1 MNGYNSS
8 QVGPF
13 QLCTAA
19 GLVSLYAF
27 AAILPAPNSDS
38 VDTLIESGHWKRAR
52 QAVDARLKANSND
65 AQAHAWLSKIDSS
78 FGDLSGAIDEAER
91 AVALN
96 PKNAAFHGQLAEA
109 YALMADRSTV
119 MKGVLYA
126 RRMKKEI
133 AAALAIDPN
142 HLDTLLVQM
151 MYEWK
156 APTLAG
162 GDRNHAREIARHIG
176 RVSPLWGYLAQARL
190 AEDEGNDGAL
200 ETALRKA
207 VEVDPSSYR
216 ARVALAR
223 FYCCTARQKR
233 YADAERIAREAIA
246 LDVSNVGGWEILARV
261 YAAQHRGSDL
271 SDVLWRAEMNASDD
285 LTPYYAAASVL
296 FETGQDFPH
305 AEEYLH
311 RYLGRSVEG
320 RAPSHAEACW
330 LLAELYEHEGRKG
343 EAVRELQVAVH
354 LDPGFEPAKRDL
366 YRLRH
371 S

>member
-1 MNGYNSS
+1 MS
-8 QVGPF
+8 
-13 QLCTAA
+13 LC
-19 GLVSLYAF
+19 AF
-27 AAILPAPNSDS
+27 AASLPAPNTDP
-38 VDTLIESGHWKRAR
+38 VNALIESGHWKQAR
-52 QAVDARLKANSND
+52 QAVGLRLKANPND
-65 AQAHAWLSKIDSS
+65 AQAHAWLSKVDSS
-78 FGDLSGAIDEAER
+78 FGDLNGAIDEAER
-91 AVALN
+91 SVALN
-96 PKNAAFHGQLAEA
+96 PNSAAFHGQLAEA

-156 APTLAG
+156 APALAG
-162 GDRNHAREIARHIG
+162 GDRTQAREIARHIG

-190 AEDEGNDGAL
+190 AEDEGDDGAL
-200 ETALRKA
+200 EGALRKA

-233 YADAERIAREAIA
+233 YADAERIARDAIA
-246 LDVSNVGGWEILARV
+246 LDPSSAGAWEILARL

-271 SDVLWRAEMNASDD
+271 TEVLSRAENAAPDD
-285 LTPYYAAASVL
+285 FTPYFAAAGVL
-296 FETGQDFPH
+296 FDTGQDFPH

-311 RYLGRSVEG
+311 RYLGASVEG
-320 RAPSHAEACW
+320 RAPSHAEARW

>member
-1 MNGYNSS
+1 M
-8 QVGPF
+8 
-13 QLCTAA
+13 
-19 GLVSLYAF
+19 SLYVF
-27 AAILPAPNSDS
+27 AASLPAPSADS
-38 VDTLIESGHWKRAR
+38 VDALIESGHWKRAR
-52 QAVDARLKANSND
+52 QAVDVRLKANPND

-96 PKNAAFHGQLAEA
+96 PNSAAFHGQLAEA
-109 YALMADRSTV
+109 YALVADHSTV
-119 MKGVLYA
+119 VRGVLYA

-176 RVSPLWGYLAQARL
+176 HVSPLWGYLAQARL

-223 FYCCTARQKR
+223 FYCCTARPKR

-246 LDVSNVGGWEILARV
+246 LDPSGAGGWEILARL

-271 SDVLWRAEMNASDD
+271 TDVLSRAESATPDD

-305 AEEYLH
+305 AEEYLR
-311 RYLGRSVEG
+311 RYLGGSVEG
-320 RAPSHAEACW
+320 RAPSLAEARW

-343 EAVRELQVAVH
+343 EAVRELQVAIH
-354 LDPGFEPAKRDL
+354 LDPAFEPARRDL

>member
-1 MNGYNSS
+1 
-8 QVGPF
+8 
-13 QLCTAA
+13 
-19 GLVSLYAF
+19 VSLRVF
-27 AAILPAPNSDS
+27 AASLPAPGADS
-38 VDTLIESGHWKRAR
+38 VAPLIESGHWKRAR
-52 QAVDARLKANSND
+52 LAVDARLKANPND

-96 PKNAAFHGQLAEA
+96 AASAAFHGQLAEA
-109 YALMADRSTV
+109 YALMADRSSAV
-119 MKGVLYA
+119 RGVLYA

-162 GDRNHAREIARHIG
+162 GDHEHAREIARQIT

-190 AEDEGNDGAL
+190 AEDDGNDGAL
-200 ETALRKA
+200 EAALRRA
-207 VEVDPSSYR
+207 VEVEPSSYR

-233 YADAERIAREAIA
+233 YADAERIAREASQ
-246 LDVSNVGGWEILARV
+246 LDPSSAGAWEILARL
-261 YAAQHRGSDL
+261 YAAQHRGSELTGVL
-271 SDVLWRAEMNASDD
+271 SRAEIAAPDD

-311 RYLGRSVEG
+311 RYLGRDVEG
-320 RAPSHAEACW
+320 RAPTHAEARW
-330 LLAELYEHEGRKG
+330 LLAELYEHEGRKND
-343 EAVRELQVAVH
+343 AVRELQVALH
-354 LDPGFEPAKRDL
+354 LDPAFEPARRDL

>member
-1 MNGYNSS
+1 VTGYNGY
-8 QVGPF
+8 QVGPV

-27 AAILPAPNSDS
+27 AASLPAPSADS
-38 VDTLIESGHWKRAR
+38 VGALIESGHWKRAR
-52 QAVDARLKANSND
+52 QAVDVSLKANPND

-96 PKNAAFHGQLAEA
+96 PNSAAFHGQLAEA
-109 YALMADRSTV
+109 YALMADRCTLV
-119 MKGVLYA
+119 KGVLYA

-133 AAALAIDPN
+133 AAALAIDSN
-142 HLDTLLVQM
+142 QLDTLLVQM

-162 GDRNHAREIARHIG
+162 GDRNHAREVARHIG
-176 RVSPLWGYLAQARL
+176 HVSPLWGYLAQARL
-190 AEDEGNDGAL
+190 AEDEGNEGAL

-233 YADAERIAREAIA
+233 FADAERIAREATA
-246 LDVSNVGGWEILARV
+246 LDPSSAGGWEILARI
-261 YAAQHRGSDL
+261 YANQRRGSDL
-271 SDVLWRAEMNASDD
+271 TDVLTRAESAAPDD
-285 LTPYYAAASVL
+285 LTPYYAAANVL

-311 RYLGRSVEG
+311 RYLRGSVEG
-320 RAPSHAEACW
+320 RAPSLAEASW
-330 LLAELYEHEGRKG
+330 LLAELFEHEGRKTD
-343 EAVRELQVAVH
+343 ALHELQVAIH
-354 LDPGFEPAKRDL
+354 LDPAFEPARRDL